1 MTQRW
6 RLWCAGGLAVI
17 STSAGALRGDAPQQQ
32 PAATLA
38 VSSATPRT
46 TLKQYCL
53 TCHNDQT
60 KTAGLTLAPLDVDRI
75 GEHAA
80 TWEKVVRKLRV
91 RMMPPPGS
99 PRPDEATYDALVM
112 HLETALDRAAAAAPN
127 PGRTETFRRLNR
139 SEYQNAI
146 RDLLGIDVDV
156 SSLLPKDDA
165 SYGFDNVGVG
175 ELSPT
180 LLERYLAAAQKVSRL
195 AVGSP
200 LPAPATHTVLLP
212 PDLTQEDHVD
222 GLPLGTRGG
231 TSVRYVFPL
240 DGTYEFQIRLSRDR
254 NENVEGLYEAH
265 QMELTLDG
273 QRLDLFTV
281 VPNRYKVGD
290 YYSDEAVDRDLKV
303 RATVAAGPHDVAATF
318 QRKSFAL
325 LETVRQPYPAHFNM
339 DRHPRVQPA
348 VRSVSITGPF
358 DTRGVGDTPS
368 RRRIFVCRPAS
379 ATDEPACAKTI
390 LSTLARRAYRRPV
403 IDADL
408 DVPLALY
415 RDVRTTDGFEAG
427 VEMGLR
433 AILASTEFLFRIER
447 DPLNLAPN
455 TAYRVSD
462 VELASRLSFFL
473 WSSLPDEPL
482 LASAL
487 DGTLRRP
494 EVLDRQIRRM
504 LADPR
509 AAALVANFAG
519 QWLYLRNLDAVSP
532 DPRTFPEFDDNLR
545 QAFRRETELLFESIV
560 KEDRNVLDLLR
571 APYTFV
577 DERLARHYGIPN
589 VYGSRFRRVPL
600 GEDSVRAG
608 LLGHGS
614 VLTVTSYANRTSPV
628 LRGKWV
634 LENILGTPPPPPP
647 ANVPPLSAPPVG
659 KALSMRDRMA
669 QHRSNPACSGCHQLM
684 DPAGLSMENFDAI
697 GRWRTRT
704 EAGTPVDASGGL
716 PGGTSF
722 EGVAGLRKAILS
734 RPELLVTTVT
744 EKLLTYALGR
754 GLDYYDAPAVRAIAR
769 SARDQDYRFSSIVLG
784 VVQSAPFQMRKT
796 AAN

>member
-1 MTQRW
+1 MAKRW
-6 RLWCAGGLAVI
+6 LLWCAGGLAVM
-17 STSAGALRGDAPQQQ
+17 STSAGALVAGAPRQQ

-38 VSSATPRT
+38 SSSSAPRAA
-46 TLKQYCL
+46 LKQYCL
-53 TCHNDQT
+53 TCHNDQI
-60 KTAGLTLAPLDVDRI
+60 KTAGLTLSALDVDRV
-75 GEHAA
+75 GDQPA

-99 PRPDEATYDALVM
+99 PRPDETTYEALVT
-112 HLETALDRAAAAAPN
+112 HLTTTLDRAAAPAPN

-139 SEYQNAI
+139 TEYQNAV

-165 SYGFDNVGVG
+165 SFGFDNVGVG

-212 PDLTQEDHVD
+212 PDLTQEDHVA

-231 TSVRYVFPL
+231 TSVQYTFPL

-254 NENVEGLYEAH
+254 NENVEGLYEPDH
-265 QMELTLDG
+265 LELTLDG
-273 QRLDLFTV
+273 RRLELFTV
-281 VPNRYKVGD
+281 VPNRNKVGD

-303 RATVAAGPHDVAATF
+303 RATVPAGPHEVGATF
-318 QRKSFAL
+318 PRKSYAL

-358 DTRGVGDTPS
+358 DTRGAGDTPS
-368 RRRIFVCRPAS
+368 RRRVFVCRPAGAADE
-379 ATDEPACAKTI
+379 ATCAKTI
-390 LSTLARRAYRRPV
+390 LSTLARRAYRRAV
-403 IDADL
+403 TDADL

-415 RDVRTTDGFEAG
+415 RDARAKDGFEAG
-427 VEMGLR
+427 VEIGLR

-447 DPLNLAPN
+447 DPLNIAPN
-455 TAYRVSD
+455 TTYRVSD

-473 WSSLPDEPL
+473 WSSIPDEQL

-494 EVLDRQIRRM
+494 DVLDRQVRRM

-509 AAALVANFAG
+509 AAALVTNFAG

-577 DERLARHYGIPN
+577 NERLARHYGIPN

-600 GEDSVRAG
+600 GDDNVRAG

-647 ANVPPLSAPPVG
+647 PNVPPLSAPPVG
-659 KALSMRDRMA
+659 KALSMRERMA

-704 EAGTPVDASGGL
+704 EAGSPVDASGGL

-722 EGVAGLRKAILS
+722 EGVAGLRKAVLS
-734 RPELLVTTVT
+734 RPDLFVTTVT

-754 GLDYYDAPAVRAIAR
+754 GLEYYDAPAVRAIAR
-769 SARDQDYRFSSIVLG
+769 DTRDQDYRFSSIVLG
-784 VVQSAPFQMRKT
+784 VVKSAPFQMRKT